1 MIIGVF
7 ALLLAVSVPRNA
19 IAEPDDTQEDGEVVT
34 YTTAPDYSTR
44 LDTIAFSVQNVRDSV
59 DGERSEVVGHLQT
72 IEKLLDTES
81 DVKSVEDEEKS
92 DETKELE
99 KIGKRLEGIQETLVT
114 TGEEI
119 EEQKP
124 LSGSKAAA
132 SFSAYANVSP
142 TNQYALY
149 AEGFMPRMGYKDH
162 YVFLQDTSSSYV
174 LVWGSLDKS
183 GSNITGN
190 ANWVRWYYQNNASGF
205 VQESGSGNVTINPS
219 GHVVL
224 TDLDGYPMLGVEN
237 ELLRKELG
245 YYGLV
250 AVCVYSLFHVLGFT
264 LRVSQRYT

>member
-7 ALLLAVSVPRNA
+7 ALLLAVSVPSYA
-19 IAEPDDTQEDGEVVT
+19 IAEPDDAEEDSEVVT

-72 IEKLLDTES
+72 IENLLDD
-81 DVKSVEDEEKS
+81 DVKSVEGDEKS
-92 DETKELE
+92 EETKELE

-124 LSGSKAAA
+124 LSGTKAAA
-132 SFSAYANVSP
+132 SFTAYANASP
-142 TNQYALY
+142 SNQYALY

-162 YVFLQDTSSSYV
+162 YIFLQDTSSSYV
-174 LVWGSLDKS
+174 LVWGSLEKN
-183 GSNITGN
+183 GSSYSGN
-190 ANWVRWYYQNNASGF
+190 ANWVRWYYQNNVNGY
-205 VQESGSGNVTINPS
+205 VQESGNGSVNVNPS

-224 TDLDGYPMLGVEN
+224 TDFEGYPMLGVEN
-237 ELLRKELG
+237 ELFRKELG
-245 YYGLV
+245 YYALV

-264 LRVSQRYT
+264 LRVSQHYT